1 MRSKKSARG
10 EKLSPQ
16 QLLVHCGTENAI
28 FDISLFGPGGSSRC
42 IKFGEHVITPIEFE
56 ALAGKKSVN
65 WKLNIRSD
73 GKSLKTFFESGR
85 IKNCERSCKCDNCE
99 TGRKFPSNLELL
111 IEKVYM
117 KRPEFDLKIVKIEKE
132 DKDEVKSKKKVAEPK
147 SKKEASKKDHSKV
160 NNSESKI
167 TFEVPEKETNGKVNI
182 TLLITNSLTDTHFRN
197 LNLLMV
203 LHLSMM

>member
-1 MRSKKSARG
+1 MRPKSKKG
-10 EKLSPQ
+10 VKLSPH

-42 IKFGEHVITPIEFE
+42 IQFGEHVITPIEFE

-73 GKSLKTFFESGR
+73 GKSLKTLFESGR
-85 IKNCERSCKCDNCE
+85 LKNCEKGCKCDNCE

-117 KRPEFDLKIVKIEKE
+117 ARPDFDLKIVKIEKE
-132 DKDEVKSKKKVAEPK
+132 DKVEVKSKKKVATPK
-147 SKKEASKKDHSKV
+147 SKKEASKKDQSKV
-160 NNSESKI
+160 NNSESKTTI
-167 TFEVPEKETNGKVNI
+167 EFPEKETNGQVNI
-182 TLLITNSLTDTHFRN
+182 
-197 LNLLMV
+197 
-203 LHLSMM
+203 

>member
-1 MRSKKSARG
+1 MRSKKAAKG

-16 QLLVHCGTENAI
+16 QLLVHCGSENAI
-28 FDISLFGPGGSSRC
+28 FDLDLFGPGGSSRC

-73 GKSLKTFFESGR
+73 GKPLKTFFESGR
-85 IKNCERSCKCDNCE
+85 IKNCDRGCKCDNCE

-117 KRPEFDLKIVKIEKE
+117 KRPEFDLKIVKIEKDE
-132 DKDEVKSKKKVAEPK
+132 KDEVKSKKKVTETK
-147 SKKEASKKDHSKV
+147 SKKEASKKEQSKV
-160 NNSESKI
+160 NNSEPK
-167 TFEVPEKETNGKVNI
+167 TVVKVPEKETNGKVNI
-182 TLLITNSLTDTHFRN
+182 
-197 LNLLMV
+197 
-203 LHLSMM
+203 